1 LRAGKNYIGDS
12 MQKFG
17 VSAARLQMTTLFVM
31 ALALGG
37 CKLDSGSSS
46 TSAGQSSNASMGTAT
61 LTWIAP
67 AENTNGTPLTDL
79 AGYHIH
85 YGTSPDAL
93 NQVIDLAGSRA
104 TEFEVSGLTPGTYYF
119 SVSAYTSMGAE
130 SAGSTV
136 ESKSI

>member
-1 LRAGKNYIGDS
+1 LRAGKNYIGDG
-12 MQKFG
+12 MQKLG
-17 VSAARLQMTTLFVM
+17 VSAARFQMAALAVI

-37 CKLDSGSSS
+37 CKLDSSTASTTSTGSSS
-46 TSAGQSSNASMGTAT
+46 SSMGTAT
-61 LTWIAP
+61 LTWVAP
-67 AENTNGTPLTDL
+67 AENTDGTPLTDL

-85 YGTSPDAL
+85 YGTNPDAL
-93 NQVIDLAGSRA
+93 NQVIDLAGSRS

-119 SVSAYTSMGAE
+119 SVSAYTSMGTE

>member
-12 MQKFG
+12 MQKIG
-17 VSAARLQMTTLFVM
+17 VSAVRLQMATLTVI

-37 CKLDSGSSS
+37 CKIDSGTSS
-46 TSAGQSSNASMGTAT
+46 TSTGQSANGSMGTAT

-85 YGTSPDAL
+85 YGTNPDAL
-93 NQVIDLAGSRA
+93 NQVIDLAGSRS

-119 SVSAYTSMGAE
+119 SVSAYTSMGTE

>member
-1 LRAGKNYIGDS
+1 
-12 MQKFG
+12 MQKIG
-17 VSAARLQMTTLFVM
+17 VSATRLQMATLIVM

-37 CKLDSGSSS
+37 CKIDSGSSS
-46 TSAGQSSNASMGTAT
+46 TSSGQSSNGSMGTAT

-85 YGTSPDAL
+85 YGTNPDAL
-93 NQVIDLAGSRA
+93 NQVIDLAGSRS

-119 SVSAYTSMGAE
+119 SVSAYTSMGTE

>member
-1 LRAGKNYIGDS
+1 
-12 MQKFG
+12 MQYFG
-17 VSAARLQMTTLFVM
+17 VSAARLQMAALTVM

-37 CKLDSGSSS
+37 CKIDSGAGST

-79 AGYHIH
+79 AG
-85 YGTSPDAL
+85 S
-93 NQVIDLAGSRA
+93 

>member
-17 VSAARLQMTTLFVM
+17 VSAARLQMATLVVI

-37 CKLDSGSSS
+37 CQIDSS
-46 TSAGQSSNASMGTAT
+46 TGPTTSAPQGGSAT

-79 AGYHIH
+79 AGYHIR
-85 YGTSPDAL
+85 YGTSPDSL
-93 NQVIDLAGSRA
+93 TQVIDLAGSRSTA
-104 TEFEVSGLTPGTYYF
+104 FEVSGLSPGTYYF

-130 SAGSTV
+130 STGSAV